1 MASERVERIKY
12 GYAQWSRRQD
22 ATEVPPPAEFE
33 FHAPPDLPGKDVY
46 RGSAAMEEFSA
57 DLAEGFESLR
67 IEPLSFEESG
77 DRVLVRVHLAA
88 KGRTTGIDVERGEFH
103 LWTWGPEVPIRL
115 ECFTTREE
123 ALARAGG
130 SFVAQGGAT

>member
-1 MASERVERIKY
+1 MASERVERIRS
-12 GYAQWSRRQD
+12 GYAQWSRRRE
-22 ATEVPPPAEFE
+22 ATEGGIVAEFE

-46 RGSAAMEEFSA
+46 RGSAALEEFSA

-67 IEPLSFEESG
+67 IEPLSFEQSG
-77 DRVLVRVHLAA
+77 DRVLVAVHLAA
-88 KGRTTGIDVERGEFH
+88 KGRTTGIDVERDEYH
-103 LWTWGPEVPIRL
+103 IWTWGPEVPIRL

-123 ALARAGG
+123 ALAHAGG